1 MRTVGGFEK
10 PKASLQPVKLAKEDA
25 AADKDSDKG
34 KSRSFVGEIVTDSS

>member
-10 PKASLQPVKLAKEDA
+10 PKASLQPVKSAKEDG

-34 KSRSFVGEIVTDSS
+34 KSRGFGVETVTDSS